1 MTGEP
6 SRLLESEGLGESLQT
21 DLARAAAHDVGY
33 DVEAG
38 AARFEAML
46 ASGGAPPEGAGEV
59 AAGGSL
65 AKGLSL
71 VVGLAVVVGG
81 GAIAWSLA
89 GSDDGSPKTVAA
101 APSAV
106 EVIDEA
112 PSEPMVPERGAVAEG
127 VEPLVPSEPAAP
139 AEVEVPDVVPP
150 SEPEARPRGE
160 TPPIRRPKTAAPND
174 DDRLRRE
181 MQATDRARQ
190 ALAGEPKR
198 ALALVGKANREFK
211 GGLFAEDREGIA
223 ILALF
228 GLDRDDEA
236 RRRAQAF
243 LRAHPKSSYADKI
256 RAAMDDA
263 G

>member
-6 SRLLESEGLGESLQT
+6 SRLLESEGLGEALKT
-21 DLARAAAHDVGY
+21 DLARAAEHDVGY

-38 AARFEAML
+38 AARFDAML
-46 ASGGAPPEGAGEV
+46 ASGGPPPGGGGTEV

-71 VVGLAVVVGG
+71 VVGLAIVVGG

-89 GSDDGSPKTVAA
+89 GSDEGDSKVVAA
-101 APSAV
+101 VPSVADEIEESPPEPAVMKPEPVAEGIEPVAPPEPP
-106 EVIDEA
+106 EVVEA
-112 PSEPMVPERGAVAEG
+112 PS
-127 VEPLVPSEPAAP
+127 
-139 AEVEVPDVVPP
+139 D
-150 SEPEARPRGE
+150 EPEARPTKGAHGKQ
-160 TPPIRRPKTAAPND
+160 TRRTKSARPSD
-174 DDRLRRE
+174 EDRLRRE

-190 ALAGEPKR
+190 ALAGDPKR
-198 ALALVGKANREFK
+198 ALSLVGKANREFK
-211 GGLFAEDREGIA
+211 GGLFGEDREGIA

-228 GLDRDDEA
+228 GLDREDEA
-236 RRRAQAF
+236 RRRAKAF

-256 RAAMDDA
+256 RRAMDDA